1 MLIGLRMLRRIA
13 RELPR
18 YGKLT
23 YCLYRDPRVPIR
35 NKLALAG
42 AMTLILNP
50 VVDIPLRFPVFGE
63 MDAMALTVLAVRLFV
78 DRAPKDVVTEHQE
91 KIALGTS
98 IFDEDLRNSR
108 EGLRA
113 RLDALRGRG
122 IAIARSRRGT
132 AA

>member
-23 YCLYRDPRVPIR
+23 YCLYRDPRVPVR

-42 AMTLILNP
+42 AMALIVNP
-50 VVDIPLRFPVFGE
+50 VIDIPLRFPIFGE

-78 DRAPKDVVTEHQE
+78 DRAPKDVVAEHEE

-98 IFDEDLRNSR
+98 TFDEDVKKSR

-113 RLDALRGRG
+113 RLNELRGRG
-122 IAIARSRRGT
+122 IAIARSRRSAT
-132 AA
+132 

>member
-23 YCLYRDPRVPIR
+23 YCLYRDPRVPVR

-42 AMTLILNP
+42 AMALIVNP
-50 VVDIPLRFPVFGE
+50 VIDVPLRFPIFGE

-78 DRAPKDVVTEHQE
+78 DRAPKDVVAEHQE
-91 KIALGTS
+91 KIELGTS
-98 IFDEDLRNSR
+98 IFDEDLRHSR

-113 RLDALRGRG
+113 RLDELRGRG
-122 IAIARSRRGT
+122 LAVARARRGT
-132 AA
+132 VG

>member
-23 YCLYRDPRVPIR
+23 YCLYRDPRVPVR

-42 AMTLILNP
+42 AMALILNP
-50 VVDIPLRFPVFGE
+50 VVDVPLRFPVFGE

-78 DRAPKDVVTEHQE
+78 DRAPKDVVAEHQE

-108 EGLRA
+108 EGLRS
-113 RLDALRGRG
+113 RLEELRGRG
-122 IAIARSRRGT
+122 IAITRRGT
-132 AA
+132 AG